1 MATMTKHK
9 QRSQVSYHENK
20 RNAQH
25 WMMTKPYI
33 PPVGLRHFI
42 NLVNDVKKEVNGTA
56 QEIEEQKGGCGGVC
70 LEASR
75 SRIPA

>member
-1 MATMTKHK
+1 MATMAKHK
-9 QRSQVSYHENK
+9 QRSQVSYHETK

-25 WMMTKPYI
+25 WLMTRPYI

-42 NLVNDVKKEVNGTA
+42 NLVNDVKEEANNTI
-56 QEIEEQKGGCGGVC
+56 QEIEEQKGGCGGAC

-75 SRIPA
+75 SRVPA

>member
-1 MATMTKHK
+1 MATMNEHK
-9 QRSQVSYHENK
+9 KRSRVTYHENK

-25 WMMTKPYI
+25 WLMTRPYI

-42 NLVNDVKKEVNGTA
+42 NLVNDIKDEANNTT
-56 QEIEEQKGGCGGVC
+56 EEQKGGCGRAC

-75 SRIPA
+75 SRVPA